1 MERSFAELADEVL
14 ALPRAK
20 RVQLLDQVVASLDA
34 PGAQG
39 TDAEWEA
46 LVAWREAQIESGE
59 VVEQSLEVVL
69 ERLRA
74 ELE

>member
-1 MERSFAELADEVL
+1 MERSIAVLADEVL
-14 ALPRAK
+14 ALSPTKRA
-20 RVQLLDQVVASLDA
+20 QLLDQVVASLDA

-46 LVAWREAQIESGE
+46 LVARREAQIESGE

>member
-1 MERSFAELADEVL
+1 MERSVAVLADEVL
-14 ALPRAK
+14 ALPPAQRA
-20 RVQLLDQVVASLDA
+20 QLLDQVVASLDA

-39 TDAEWEA
+39 TDAEWDA
-46 LVAWREAQIESGE
+46 LVARREAEIESGS
-59 VVEQSLEVVL
+59 VAEQPLETVL

>member
-1 MERSFAELADEVL
+1 MERSLAVLADEVL
-14 ALPRAK
+14 ALSPTKRA
-20 RVQLLDQVVASLDA
+20 QLLDKVVASLDA

-46 LVAWREAQIESGE
+46 LAARREAEIESGS
-59 VVEQSLEVVL
+59 VAEQPLETVL

-74 ELE
+74 EVE

>member
-1 MERSFAELADEVL
+1 MERSVAVLADEVL
-14 ALPRAK
+14 ALPPAQRAH
-20 RVQLLDQVVASLDA
+20 LLDQVVASLDA

-39 TDAEWEA
+39 TDAEWDA
-46 LVAWREAQIESGE
+46 LVARREAEIESGS
-59 VVEQSLEVVL
+59 VAEQPLETVL